1 MYNACGDLK
10 YYSMSRALKS
20 ACCLMQEFNMHHGL
34 SHRRCITF
42 FLNLLKLYNSNTSY
56 TYRTHALYTHKN
68 ITFSMS

>member
-42 FLNLLKLYNSNTSY
+42 FFKSAQAIQFKHKLYVSY
-56 TYRTHALYTHKN
+56 TCTIHTQKHH
-68 ITFSMS
+68 I